1 MLDRTTIVSGL
12 VSLYRAAPKVADWDK
27 NMVEEF
33 IRVGEWELAL
43 DEIAGAYLDNGA
55 VMPAD
60 LFEIFEK
67 LAVEINIEDNDE
79 GLFEDVAELRAR
91 IKACLVQPHGFA
103 G

>member
-1 MLDRTTIVSGL
+1 MSDRMTIVSGL
-12 VSLYRAAPKVADWDK
+12 INLYRAVPKVDEWDK

-43 DEIAGAYLDNGA
+43 DEIAGAYLESST

-60 LFEIFEK
+60 LFEIFER
-67 LAVEINIEDNDE
+67 LAVEINIEENDE

-91 IKACLVQPHGFA
+91 TKARLV
-103 G
+103 

>member
-1 MLDRTTIVSGL
+1 MSNRMNIVSGL
-12 VSLYRAAPKVADWDK
+12 VTLYRAAPKVDDWDK

-43 DEIAGAYLDNGA
+43 DEIAGAYLESSA

-67 LAVEINIEDNDE
+67 LAVEMNIEENDE
-79 GLFEDVAELRAR
+79 GLFEDVTELRAR
-91 IKACLVQPHGFA
+91 IKARLV
-103 G
+103 